1 MTVIYFIWF
10 LYDESVSPTFLLF
23 SVMFEMSSLCD
34 MHTHTHTQA
43 HTSLHMYN
51 MV

>member
-34 MHTHTHTQA
+34 MRTHTQA